1 MEQFFGTE
9 EVILLNLKNKVSQ
22 SFMSRRTLNGLFQ
35 CLAAPLDKNRR
46 TKFHSNAITG
56 CTLSISHPSAARLGT
71 TDLELGIVE
80 RAILLEQLEAMHFLT
95 AFQVQ
100 LSEFVIIFDVSLFW
114 KAFGHSS
121 IPLPNMK
128 CTLERCEEA
137 EGLTPLQRQH

>member
-22 SFMSRRTLNGLFQ
+22 SFMSRGTLNGLFQ
-35 CLAAPLDKNRR
+35 CSTAPLDKNR
-46 TKFHSNAITG
+46 TKFYSNSITG

-121 IPLPNMK
+121 IPLTKMK